1 MRVVVPFGPH
11 HPALHEP
18 EHFTFEVEG
27 EIVVRVKPRIGYVHR
42 GIEKLAET
50 KTWIQNQYLVERICG
65 ICNVSHTLC
74 YVEAVEDLLGIEPP
88 RRARYLRLIAHE
100 LNRLHS
106 HLLWLGVIA
115 ELMGFTT
122 VFMYTWRDREIV
134 MDLMEELTGNRLLS
148 AFNKIGGVSR
158 DVSDAFIGTLLRA
171 LDHLNER
178 FKRYLEVVIEDPTIR
193 ARTQGIGR
201 LDKVK
206 AASYCVVGPVAR
218 ASGLSW
224 DVRVDR
230 PYAAYDE
237 VPYRIV
243 TRSEGDVWARLAV
256 RAEELLTASEA
267 IRHAA
272 THLPEGPIRYAAPR
286 KMPEGEG
293 VGIVEAPRGELLY
306 HVISDG
312 GDKPYR
318 LKVRTPTLANILA
331 ACEAFVGS
339 TIADI
344 PMILGSIDPC
354 FSCMD
359 RLAFVDLSKGK
370 RWVMTPLEIERKFG
384 GRCEAR

>member
-18 EHFTFEVEG
+18 EHFTFEVDG
-27 EIVVRVKPRIGYVHR
+27 EVVVGVRPRIGYVHR
-42 GIEKLAET
+42 GIEKLAES
-50 KTWIQNQYLVERICG
+50 KTWIQNLYLVERVCG

-74 YVEAVEDLLGIEPP
+74 YVEAVEDLIGLEPP
-88 RRARYLRLIAHE
+88 KRAKYLRLIAHE

-106 HLLWLGVIA
+106 HLLWLGVMA
-115 ELMGFTT
+115 ELMGYHTL
-122 VFMYTWRDREIV
+122 FMYTWRDRELV

-148 AFNKIGGVSR
+148 AYNKIGGVSR
-158 DVSDAFIGTLLRA
+158 DVGDAFVGRLLRV
-171 LDHLNER
+171 LDRLDER
-178 FKRYLEVVIEDPTIR
+178 FRLYVQVAQEDPTIL
-193 ARTQGIGR
+193 ARTQGVGT
-201 LDKVK
+201 LDRESAVK
-206 AASYCVVGPVAR
+206 YCVVGPVAR

-243 TRSEGDVWARLAV
+243 TRTEGDVWARLMV
-256 RAEELLTASEA
+256 RVEELLAASESM
-267 IRHAA
+267 RHAA
-272 THLPEGPIRYAAPR
+272 THLPDGPIRYAAPR

-293 VGIVEAPRGELLY
+293 VGVIEAPRGELLY

-312 GDKPYR
+312 KDKPYR
-318 LKVRTPTLANILA
+318 LKIRTPTLANITA
-331 ACEAFVGS
+331 ACEAFVGN

-359 RLAFVDLSKGK
+359 RLAFVDVSRGR
-370 RWVMTPLEIERKFG
+370 RWVMTPLEIERRYG
-384 GRCEAR
+384 GCVR